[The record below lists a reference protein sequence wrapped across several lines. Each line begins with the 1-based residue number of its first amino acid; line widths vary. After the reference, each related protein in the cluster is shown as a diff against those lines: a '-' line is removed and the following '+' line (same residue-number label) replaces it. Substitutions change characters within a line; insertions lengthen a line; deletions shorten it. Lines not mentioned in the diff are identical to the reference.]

1 MFLILPWK
9 VTEIFHVW
17 QFKKMDQNYFCEK
30 SPLTQRQVHNYQLQV
45 IKAILKYS
53 LFLLAASTWQLLVEK
68 LCLKLFFFQE
78 SHQKT
83 SCETLRST
91 SDQCSP
97 SRLTM
102 KHFIPNTT
110 KNLAQKK
117 VNLDVLKSGQK
128 LRKRSLRE
136 SFNMNFFK
144 LWKLRREGV
153 STFHCWLEIL
163 YRLFLMK
170 CKE

>member
-1 MFLILPWK
+1 MSDNLKNGPKIIFVKNHLLLNVKFTIISFRSLRRYKNALSFFRLRQRDNFLRRN
-9 VTEIFHVW
+9 FVW
-17 QFKKMDQNYFCEK
+17 N
-30 SPLTQRQVHNYQLQV
+30 SHLQG
-45 IKAILKYS
+45 S
-53 LFLLAASTWQLLVEK
+53 R
-68 LCLKLFFFQE
+68 
-78 SHQKT
+78 QKT
-83 SCETLRST
+83 SYETLRST
-91 SDQCSP
+91 SDQCFH

-144 LWKLRREGV
+144 LWKLRRERV